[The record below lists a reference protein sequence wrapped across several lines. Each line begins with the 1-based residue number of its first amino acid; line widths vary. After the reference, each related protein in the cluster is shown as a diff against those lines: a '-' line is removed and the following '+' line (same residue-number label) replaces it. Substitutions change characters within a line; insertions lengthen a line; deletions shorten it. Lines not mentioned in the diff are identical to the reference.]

1 MSTYRNERRKYVPVI
16 GDEVVLTG
24 RYSGTYLVD
33 EIDATEKTAILRHK
47 GTGTLLNGVDW
58 TTMLPL
64 SHLGGL
70 AAIIKTIDDGEP
82 PF

>member
-1 MSTYRNERRKYVPVI
+1 MSSYRNERRKYVPVI

-24 RYSGTYLVD
+24 RYGGTYLVD
-33 EIDATEKTAILRHK
+33 EVDAVEKTAVVRHK
-47 GTGTLLNGVDW
+47 GTNALLNGVEW

-64 SHLGGL
+64 KHLEGL
-70 AAIIKTIDDGEP
+70 AAIVKAIDDGEP